1 MKKAVATPLFVL
13 LATWGFS
20 QNPDVWHSIDFKNKD
35 DYKNYEG
42 TILECANFILSV
54 PAKASDPAR
63 QSALGALS
71 KWMSGTPDYQFI
83 IDDSIGKLMEKN
95 EAVLSIYMASMTQ
108 YVLEN
113 QSKTATADEIEYN
126 AFDKMLSYC
135 KDATNNVPMSKELRK
150 AIDAQ
155 EKGKLKAYLGM

>member
-1 MKKAVATPLFVL
+1 MRKVVLIHFFVL
-13 LATWGFS
+13 STTWVFS
-20 QNPDVWHSIDFKNKD
+20 QNPDEWQAIEFKTKE
-35 DYKNYEG
+35 DYKSQESK
-42 TILECANFILSV
+42 ILECANFILSV

-108 YVLEN
+108 FVLEN
-113 QSKTATADEIEYN
+113 QGKTSTADEIEYN

-135 KDATNNVPMSKELRK
+135 KDSSNSVPMSKELKK
-150 AIDAQ
+150 AIDAR
-155 EKGKLKAYLGM
+155 EKGKLKSYLGM